1 MKVHFLV
8 AASLLT
14 VGVCQRGES
23 QTSSQIQETQV
34 CVEMQVVS
42 VANSTWGKIA
52 DFDWIASRRYGSS
65 SECFAFLDREEHAKL
80 LDILRKDKRTEIIAA
95 PKVYGFDTGFVR
107 AFRGF
112 AHFRGGSAR
121 AWILAIVR
129 NCCHTWRSGRQR
141 DLDVME
147 AGWGEDAFDD
157 PDAVAAADPETP
169 ETALIRSDEAGAV
182 RAVLE
187 ALPAPFREVMVLREI
202 EDLSYREIAE
212 ITGLPLGTVMSR
224 LARARDAFRAAW
236 HCRLPQGEATP

>member
-1 MKVHFLV
+1 MQQTLTARRFPPPFGPGAMLAPLAGLRRTLARALAPRQARSEAWLLAMLRSDETAGPALTAAEADRFRDTVLPHLDAAYNLARYLSRDPV
-8 AASLLT
+8 AA
-14 VGVCQRGES
+14 E
-23 QTSSQIQETQV
+23 
-34 CVEMQVVS
+34 
-42 VANSTWGKIA
+42 
-52 DFDWIASRRYGSS
+52 
-65 SECFAFLDREEHAKL
+65 
-80 LDILRKDKRTEIIAA
+80 DIVQDA
-95 PKVYGFDTGFVR
+95 FVR

-147 AGWGEDAFDD
+147 TGWEEDAFDD
-157 PDAVAAADPETP
+157 PDAVAAADPDTP